1 MPNLFMLPCFFYLRD
16 KYFGQ
21 KKYFKL
27 STSTIS
33 IDGKIN
39 EDIWKTASVA
49 TDFVMFEPDNG
60 KPIPNDKKT
69 EVKIVY
75 DNNAIYISA
84 LLYDNEQIKFKRNN
98 Q

>member
-1 MPNLFMLPCFFYLRD
+1 LRD
-16 KYFGQ
+16 QYFWS

-27 STSTIS
+27 NSTSTIS

-60 KPIPNDKKT
+60 KPYPTIKT

-75 DNNAIYISA
+75 DNNAIYLGIA
-84 LLYDNEQIKFKRNN
+84 V
-98 Q
+98 

>member
-1 MPNLFMLPCFFYLRD
+1 MLPCFFNNCGTNT
-16 KYFGQ
+16 FGQ

-27 STSTIS
+27 NVVLHYKHRR
-33 IDGKIN
+33 KIN

-84 LLYDNEQIKFKRNN
+84 FAV
-98 Q
+98 